1 MTRSRIPFHSNP
13 QVSAIPSV
21 LQHLGSLIDPCHS
34 NREIYMWLFYTF
46 WSFSPIPWPFAFY
59 PFLGYLMLHLADY
72 WYDENDVENNDFSS
86 ISTLKE
92 LAAVSS
98 TTEELGI
105 LSTVV
110 MTCVVSLS
118 ATLDGVL
125 ASLSAMLTEEWIE
138 HGKWLVTRFFSANG
152 LVPNYCTIFFK
163 EYCLRKLTRAS
174 ISKSKGII

>member
-1 MTRSRIPFHSNP
+1 
-13 QVSAIPSV
+13 
-21 LQHLGSLIDPCHS
+21 
-34 NREIYMWLFYTF
+34 MWLFYTF

-59 PFLGYLMLHLADY
+59 PFMSYLMLHLGDY

-92 LAAVSS
+92 PAAVSS
-98 TTEELGI
+98 TAEELGI

-118 ATLDGVL
+118 ATLDGIL
-125 ASLSAMLTEEWIE
+125 ASLSAMLTEEWKE
-138 HGKWLVTRFFSANG
+138 HRKWLVTRFFSANG
-152 LVPNYCTIFFK
+152 LVPNCCTIFFK
-163 EYCLRKLTRAS
+163 EYRLRKLTRAS